1 MKKTNLVAI
10 ICLLASTTSVVYA
23 DITLESTQE
32 VEGKW
37 KLQYSKNSL
46 TDKESIPREDTWIF
60 KDSKLTILHIPREGI
75 YYDQPPVPY
84 EIEEGKLKV
93 TQVGSSRFDA
103 YTLVDKTP
111 TNMTLKGKFGNY
123 YYFEKK

>member
-1 MKKTNLVAI
+1 MKKANLAAI

-60 KDSKLTILHIPREGI
+60 KDNKLIILHIPREGS
-75 YYDQPPVPY
+75 Y
-84 EIEEGKLKV
+84 
-93 TQVGSSRFDA
+93 
-103 YTLVDKTP
+103 
-111 TNMTLKGKFGNY
+111 
-123 YYFEKK
+123 